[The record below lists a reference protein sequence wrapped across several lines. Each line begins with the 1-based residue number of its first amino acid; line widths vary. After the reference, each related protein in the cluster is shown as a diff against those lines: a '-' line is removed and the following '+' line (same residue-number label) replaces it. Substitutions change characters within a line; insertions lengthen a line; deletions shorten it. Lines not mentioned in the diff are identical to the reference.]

1 MMTCLLPGRC
11 TIARFAVLFVAM
23 LAAASSASA
32 QAFKVLYNFDYTDGG
47 TPAGTLVQGL
57 DGNLY
62 GTTGYGGTSD
72 FGVVFRITTGGA
84 FTTLYS
90 FCYDSPICTDGAGP
104 DAGLVLGQDG
114 NFYGTTF
121 GGGKFGAG
129 TVFKITPSGVLTTL
143 YDFAGPEGIF
153 PATPLVL
160 GANGNFYGTTSYG
173 GNSTACPGFYSGC
186 GSIFEITPTGGFILL
201 HVFNFTNGST
211 PQAPLIQASDG
222 NFYGTAFYGGS
233 SGYGSVFRMS
243 PTGAFTVLHSFSGPD
258 GEYPDG
264 SLVQSGNVFYGTT
277 GFGGA
282 SGYGTI
288 FDITSQGA
296 VHTVFSF
303 DLGNGY
309 IPGGPLVRAADGDFY
324 GATGSGGGVG
334 SCGTLFKFNSAGAV
348 SILHDSTLADGC
360 YPAGMVQGTNGIFYG
375 LAPAAGANSYG
386 TVFSLSA
393 GLGPLVETVPAS
405 GGTGA
410 TVKILGT
417 SLAGATSVTFNG
429 TAAIF
434 RVVSGSLITATVPAG
449 ASTGVVQ
456 VVTPGGELSSNVAF
470 QVIK

>member
-47 TPAGTLVQGL
+47 TPSGTLVQGL

-201 HVFNFTNGST
+201 HIFNFTNGST

-243 PTGAFTVLHSFSGPD
+243 PTGAFTVLHSFNGPD

-309 IPGGPLVRAADGDFY
+309 IPGGPLVRAAD
-324 GATGSGGGVG
+324 AISTERQEAVVVSVLAERC
-334 SCGTLFKFNSAGAV
+334 SNS
-348 SILHDSTLADGC
+348 TR
-360 YPAGMVQGTNGIFYG
+360 PA
-375 LAPAAGANSYG
+375 
-386 TVFSLSA
+386 LSA
-393 GLGPLVETVPAS
+393 S
-405 GGTGA
+405 CM
-410 TVKILGT
+410 ILPWR
-417 SLAGATSVTFNG
+417 
-429 TAAIF
+429 TAATRRAWF
-434 RVVSGSLITATVPAG
+434 KAQTGFFTDWLLRPGLTATVPSSAFLPG
-449 ASTGVVQ
+449 WDPLSRRCLPQEGRGQRLRFSERAWRVPPAS
-456 VVTPGGELSSNVAF
+456 LSMGLRPFSGSSPAV
-470 QVIK
+470 